1 MADDAKNRMNAW
13 ALLVVPLIVAA
24 LIGEIIPAVDTLI
37 VENWQIAVYYG
48 AALLIGIFLFRKS
61 RTEKDHEFHRVKNI
75 KKLRKAYVAEDRGLW
90 SKADSAMAQLERDAE
105 GYEASDKDLVK
116 GQEVMEVMRTKRTDE
131 LDEDAPKEDVRSLL
145 DEDHVRKS
153 AARLSGDADSMPKLS
168 GTAVEMMESRSAG
181 QTNVDDMLA
190 ELAAED
196 KREEKKKAQ
205 PKPKEQAR
213 PKPQPKPKSKP
224 EVGGGQM
231 GVAGI
236 SREDKLLDELGASI
250 GGGKSIG
257 KETKICLDCGGRNPI
272 GKSNCH
278 NCGSSLT

>member
-48 AALLIGIFLFRKS
+48 VALLIGIILFRKS

-131 LDEDAPKEDVRSLL
+131 LDEDAPKEDVRSFLMKTMCESLL
-145 DEDHVRKS
+145 PVCQV
-153 AARLSGDADSMPKLS
+153 MPIPCQNYQ
-168 GTAVEMMESRSAG
+168 G
-181 QTNVDDMLA
+181 
-190 ELAAED
+190 
-196 KREEKKKAQ
+196 
-205 PKPKEQAR
+205 
-213 PKPQPKPKSKP
+213 PQL
-224 EVGGGQM
+224 
-231 GVAGI
+231 
-236 SREDKLLDELGASI
+236 R
-250 GGGKSIG
+250 
-257 KETKICLDCGGRNPI
+257 
-272 GKSNCH
+272 
-278 NCGSSLT
+278 

>member
-196 KREEKKKAQ
+196 KREEKKKAP

-213 PKPQPKPKSKP
+213 PKPQPKPKPKP

>member
-1 MADDAKNRMNAW
+1 MSDDSKNRVNAW
-13 ALLVVPLIVAA
+13 ALLVVPVIIAA
-24 LIGEIIPAVDTLI
+24 LIGEIIPAIDVLL
-37 VENWQIAVYYG
+37 VENWQIGVYYG
-48 AALLIGIFLFRKS
+48 LALLIGIFLFRKS

-116 GQEVMEVMRTKRTDE
+116 GQEVMEVLRTKRTDE
-131 LDEDAPKEDVRSLL
+131 LDADAPKEDVRSLL

-168 GTAVEMMESRSAG
+168 GAAVEMMESRSAG

-196 KREEKKKAQ
+196 
-205 PKPKEQAR
+205 
-213 PKPQPKPKSKP
+213 
-224 EVGGGQM
+224 
-231 GVAGI
+231 
-236 SREDKLLDELGASI
+236 
-250 GGGKSIG
+250 
-257 KETKICLDCGGRNPI
+257 
-272 GKSNCH
+272 
-278 NCGSSLT
+278 

>member
-196 KREEKKKAQ
+196 KREKKKAP

-213 PKPQPKPKSKP
+213 PKPQPKPKPKP